1 MDPFKS
7 FLSAATLAA
16 LACSSVQANP
26 IWQAEGEQSFRF
38 LGTIHMMR
46 DSDYPLPAAF
56 EEALAQCDVLWLETD
71 IEQITDPAFQND
83 MTMMMMAEP
92 GNGLTTQLPEP
103 LYQRLGQWS
112 QAIGIPIEA
121 LEPFEPWA
129 ATLVISA
136 IALEAK
142 GYSPELSVDEHLHR
156 LAIEAGIDV
165 RFLEGGL
172 EQVQL
177 LANAGKEEGLAM
189 VEQGLDDLDQL
200 DELMDTMLTAWR
212 SGDME
217 TLWEATSISRY
228 PAVQRILLEQRNH
241 NWVDQLT
248 TNDQPGSTHCVA
260 AGSLHFA
267 GDNSVLELLKAKGY
281 SITQL

>member
-1 MDPFKS
+1 MDFPRS
-7 FLSAATLAA
+7 LLSTVTLATLA
-16 LACSSVQANP
+16 CTSVQANP
-26 IWQAEGEQSFRF
+26 IWQAEGEHSLRF

-46 DSDYPLPAAF
+46 DSDYPLPIAF
-56 EEALAQCDVLWLETD
+56 ADTLAQCDVLWLETD
-71 IEQITDPAFQND
+71 IEQIADPAFQND
-83 MTMMMMAEP
+83 MAMMMMAEP
-92 GNGLTTQLPEP
+92 GNGLASQLPEP

-121 LEPFEPWA
+121 LDPFEPWA
-129 ATLVISA
+129 ATLVVSA
-136 IALEAK
+136 MALEAK

-156 LAIEAGIDV
+156 LAIEAGMDV

-177 LANAGKEEGLAM
+177 LADAGKEEGLSM

-200 DELMDTMLTAWR
+200 DELMDTMMTAWR

-217 TLWEATSISRY
+217 SLWEATSISRY
-228 PAVQRILLEQRNH
+228 PAVQRILLEKRNL
-241 NWVDQLT
+241 NWVAQLT

-267 GDNSVLELLKAKGY
+267 GDNSVLELLKARGY
-281 SITQL
+281 SITPL